1 MPGFLEYRLDIGKV
15 SELPLTTLSIP
26 AEHGRGRCLRGVHI
40 VAHSTVLTLARSQYS
55 TCEVLVLTLFCVL
68 IRCQSCRA
76 QHASASPSR
85 LCASSSCARTSTR
98 CAPCNQLS
106 ACNQPA
112 TNLQPTYS
120 LQSMLRWLRLPVP
133 LYMPYWLWLPGA
145 RPAVDGRR
153 RPVQPVR
160 GVHHGGLS
168 NPNPT
173 RA

>member
-98 CAPCNQLS
+98 CAPCNLLP

-112 TNLQPTYS
+112 TSLQPACNQPATS
-120 LQSMLRWLRLPVP
+120 LQ
-133 LYMPYWLWLPGA
+133 
-145 RPAVDGRR
+145 PAVGAKVAALAIATIHALLAMVTRR
-153 RPVQPVR
+153 ATCRR
-160 GVHHGGLS
+160 WTTTACA
-168 NPNPT
+168 T
-173 RA
+173 RTWCAPWRAF